1 MLSDCCNIIAI
12 YKNQSR
18 SQQQQQLLY
27 ISPYGK
33 KKEKSLSSSS
43 HLLRKEELFV
53 MTEQLNPLRK
63 DTFFEAGIS
72 TDQKNLSN
80 KKKIHHQEVRWR
92 GTSVLLVAFIL

>member
-1 MLSDCCNIIAI
+1 MLSDCCFIIAM
-12 YKNQSR
+12 YKNQGANNSN
-18 SQQQQQLLY
+18 QQSVHIY
-27 ISPYGK
+27 HRTAK
-33 KKEKSLSSSS
+33 K
-43 HLLRKEELFV
+43 RKKFVLIIFEEELFV

-63 DTFFEAGIS
+63 DTFIEAGIS

>member
-1 MLSDCCNIIAI
+1 MSIPIIRFNVLRLLLHHRYI

-18 SQQQQQLLY
+18 SQQQQQLLLY

-33 KKEKSLSSSS
+33 KKKKFVL
-43 HLLRKEELFV
+43 ELFV

-63 DTFFEAGIS
+63 DTFIEAGIS

-80 KKKIHHQEVRWR
+80 KENIHHQEVRC
-92 GTSVLLVAFIL
+92 GGVLLFY